1 MSWLSRLL
9 HRKAS
14 ASPAELPAPAP
25 ERAPAWAQEL
35 LEAVQKSGRAQA
47 KAIARL
53 EALEPKLEGGF
64 ADLRSAIGAAA
75 RPPADPRGLE
85 DILDALDILDEA
97 RRALA
102 ASGWTESEQG
112 LAGVA
117 ERLERFLGDLG
128 VARRASATEPLDG
141 KLFRVVGTV
150 QRPDLPDGAP
160 TQVVRAAAFLGGR
173 LLREGEVLVNR
184 RPFP

>member
-14 ASPAELPAPAP
+14 ASSAELSAPAP

-35 LEAVQKSGRAQA
+35 LEAVQKTGRAQA

-64 ADLRSAIGAAA
+64 ADLRSAIGSA
-75 RPPADPRGLE
+75 RPVADPPDLE
-85 DILDALDILDEA
+85 GILDSLDILDEA

-102 ASGWTESEQG
+102 ASGWTQSEQG

-160 TQVVRAAAFLGGR
+160 AQVVRAAAFLGDR